1 MKREGGGCMQLNE
14 RQEKIVEIVK
24 NHGPITGEKVA
35 EQLNLTR
42 ASLRPDLAFLTQI
55 GLLDARPRVGY
66 YYKGEQNPFGL
77 MERMT
82 DLTVGMYQSAPV
94 TVTETTSVYDAIV
107 SMFVNDVGTLFVV
120 NENQELEGIS
130 SRKDMLKIA
139 IGKADINQLPIGVI
153 MTRMPNIVVAYEDE
167 SLWDVAERMIAHQI
181 DGMPVVRQNNQDK
194 LEVVGRITKTNI
206 TKAFV
211 ALGKQ
216 A

>member
-1 MKREGGGCMQLNE
+1 MQLND

-24 NHGPITGEKVA
+24 AHGPITGEKVA

-66 YYKGEQNPFGL
+66 YYKGEQNPFGM

-82 DLTVGMYQSAPV
+82 DLTVGTRQSAPV
-94 TVTETTSVYDAIV
+94 MVTESTSVYDAIV
-107 SMFVNDVGTLFVV
+107 SMFVNDIGTLFVV
-120 NENQELEGIS
+120 NENNELEGIS

-153 MTRMPNIVVAYEDE
+153 MTRMPNIVVAYEHE
-167 SLWDVAERMIAHQI
+167 SLWEVAERMISHQI
-181 DGMPVVRQNNQDK
+181 DGMPVVRQNEKGK

-206 TKAFV
+206 VKAFV
-211 ALGKQ
+211 ELGKKE
-216 A
+216 

>member
-1 MKREGGGCMQLNE
+1 MQLNE
-14 RQEKIVEIVK
+14 RQEKIVGIVK
-24 NHGPITGEKVA
+24 THGPITGEKVA

-66 YYKGEQNPFGL
+66 YYKGEHNPFGL

-82 DLTVGMYQSAPV
+82 DLTVGMHQSAPV
-94 TVTETTSVYDAIV
+94 TVMENTSVYDAII

-153 MTRMPNIVVAYEDE
+153 MTRMPNIVVAYENE
-167 SLWDVAERMIAHQI
+167 SLWEVAERMISHQI
-181 DGMPVVRQNNQDK
+181 DGMPVVRQNEKGNLK
-194 LEVVGRITKTNI
+194 VVGRITKTNI
-206 TKAFV
+206 AKAFV
-211 ALGKQ
+211 ELGKQ
-216 A
+216 Q

>member
-1 MKREGGGCMQLNE
+1 MQLNE

-24 NHGPITGEKVA
+24 MHGPITGEKVA

-66 YYKGEQNPFGL
+66 YYRGEQNPFDL
-77 MERMT
+77 LECMT
-82 DLTVGMYQSAPV
+82 DLTVGKHQSPPV
-94 TVTETTSVYDAIV
+94 MVTENTSVYDAII

-120 NENQELEGIS
+120 NDQQELEGIS

-139 IGKADINQLPIGVI
+139 IGKADINQLPVGVI
-153 MTRMPNIVVAYEDE
+153 MTRMPNIVVAYEEE
-167 SLWDVAERMIAHQI
+167 SLWEVAERMIAHQI
-181 DGMPVVRQNNQDK
+181 DGLPVVRQNENGNLK
-194 LEVVGRITKTNI
+194 VVGRVTKTNI
-206 TKAFV
+206 AKAFV
-211 ALGKQ
+211 ALGQK

>member
-1 MKREGGGCMQLNE
+1 MQLNE
-14 RQEKIVEIVK
+14 RQEKIVAIVK
-24 NHGPITGEKVA
+24 ENGPITGEKVA

-66 YYKGEQNPFGL
+66 YYKGAENPFSL

-82 DLTVGMYQSAPV
+82 DLTVGNYQSAPV
-94 TVTETTSVYDAIV
+94 TVTESTSVYDGIV

-130 SRKDMLKIA
+130 SRKDMLKSA

-153 MTRMPNIVVAYEDE
+153 MTRMPNILVAYEHE
-167 SLWDVAERMIAHQI
+167 SLWEVAERMIAHQI
-181 DGMPVVRQNNQDK
+181 DGMPVVRETDNGK
-194 LEVVGRITKTNI
+194 LKVVGRVTKTNI
-206 TKAFV
+206 VKAFV

-216 A
+216 E

>member
-1 MKREGGGCMQLNE
+1 MQLND

-24 NHGPITGEKVA
+24 AHGPITGEKVA
-35 EQLNLTR
+35 DQLNLTR

-66 YYKGEQNPFGL
+66 YYKGVQNPFGL

-82 DLTVGMYQSAPV
+82 DMTVGAHQSVPV
-94 TVTETTSVYDAIV
+94 TVTENTPVYDAIV

-120 NENQELEGIS
+120 NDYQELEGIS

-139 IGKADINQLPIGVI
+139 IGKAEINQLPIGVI

-167 SLWDVAERMIAHQI
+167 SLWEVAERMIAHQI
-181 DGMPVVRQNNQDK
+181 DGMPVVREAENGK
-194 LEVVGRITKTNI
+194 LKVVGRITKTNI

-211 ALGKQ
+211 VLGKQ
-216 A
+216 Q

>member
-1 MKREGGGCMQLNE
+1 MQLNE

-24 NHGPITGEKVA
+24 ANGPITGEKVA

-82 DLTVGMYQSAPV
+82 DLTVGMHQSDPV
-94 TVTETTSVYDAIV
+94 TVMEHTSVYDAIV

-167 SLWDVAERMIAHQI
+167 SLWEVAERMIAHQI
-181 DGMPVVRQNNQDK
+181 DGMPVVRQNENGK
-194 LEVVGRITKTNI
+194 LKVVGRITKTNI
-206 TKAFV
+206 AKAFV

-216 A
+216 Q

>member
-216 A
+216 E

>member
-1 MKREGGGCMQLNE
+1 MQLNE

-216 A
+216 E

>member
-1 MKREGGGCMQLNE
+1 MQLNE

-66 YYKGEQNPFGL
+66 YYKGEQNPFDL
-77 MERMT
+77 LECMT
-82 DLTVGMYQSAPV
+82 DLTVGNHQSPPV
-94 TVTETTSVYDAIV
+94 TVTENTSVYDAIV

-120 NENQELEGIS
+120 NDQQELEGIS

-139 IGKADINQLPIGVI
+139 IGKVDINQLPVGVI
-153 MTRMPNIVVAYEDE
+153 MTRMPNIVVAYEEE
-167 SLWDVAERMIAHQI
+167 SLWEVAERMIAHQI
-181 DGMPVVRQNNQDK
+181 DGLPVVRRNENGNLK
-194 LEVVGRITKTNI
+194 VVGRVTKTNI
-206 TKAFV
+206 AKAFV
-211 ALGKQ
+211 ALGQK